1 MAVRGDYFG
10 VTSGWCA
17 PFRYLVLLGRKKY
30 PQLRNEFVKRS
41 WKTVCWVNDFLT
53 AVNESQVLKMMS
65 KTKAERFEDIFVR
78 TLVSWR
84 QALESQNHHQ
94 CCRL

>member
-1 MAVRGDYFG
+1 MLLQGGVLRFKFG
-10 VTSGWCA
+10 R
-17 PFRYLVLLGRKKY
+17 FLGRKKY

-41 WKTVCWVNDFLT
+41 WKTVCWANDFLT

-78 TLVSWR
+78 TLVSWHWR
-84 QALESQNHHQ
+84 FVKTWVL
-94 CCRL
+94 